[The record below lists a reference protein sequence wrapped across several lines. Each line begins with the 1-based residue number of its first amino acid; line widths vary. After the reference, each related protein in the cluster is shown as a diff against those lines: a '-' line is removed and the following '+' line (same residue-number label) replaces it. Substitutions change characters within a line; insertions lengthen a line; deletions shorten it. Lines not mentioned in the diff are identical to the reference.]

1 VPDYYRDFVKLAEM
15 VASELPAAEVAAE
28 AAPDLGPR
36 ARAHQVT
43 MAFTR
48 QTDQARTGPR

>member
-15 VASELPAAEVAAE
+15 VASELPAAE